1 MLVSK
6 LNEFL
11 NYLNYEKRYS
21 SNTIRAYK
29 NDLLLFMKFIEKESI
44 NSLDEIS
51 KQHIHQF
58 LYYLSIKKYS
68 ERSVSRKLATIKSF
82 FNYLIKSKDLKKN
95 VVKSVS
101 APKISKK
108 LPVFLTQD
116 KMSLILE
123 LPKANNLEEAR
134 NLLILEL
141 FYSTGVRISEL
152 VKMKI
157 EDINFDENSINVLGK
172 GNKKRLVIMGN
183 YAKKRLIDF
192 LNYQNLINKGY
203 IFKNLRKST
212 KKYISERTV
221 FNIVKKY
228 VEKVTHNQKISP
240 HSLRHTFATHLL
252 NNGADLMSL
261 KELLGHSD
269 LSSTQIYTHVNI
281 KQMKKAF
288 KKAHP
293 QAK

>member
-21 SNTIRAYK
+21 SNTIRAYQ

-44 NSLDEIS
+44 NTLDEIR

-58 LYYLSIKKYS
+58 LYYLSVKKYS

-82 FNYLIKSKDLKKN
+82 FNYLIKNKDLKKN
-95 VVKSVS
+95 IVKSIS
-101 APKISKK
+101 SPKISKT

-116 KMSLILE
+116 KMSLLLE
-123 LPKANNLEEAR
+123 LPKANNLVEAR

-172 GNKKRLVIMGN
+172 GKKKRLVIMGN

-192 LNYQNLINKGY
+192 LNYQNLINRGY

-212 KKYISERTV
+212 NKYISERTV

>member
-58 LYYLSIKKYS
+58 LYYLSVKKYS

>member
-29 NDLLLFMKFIEKESI
+29 NDLLLFIKFIEKESI